1 MGSSRSGTRAILL
14 FSLSFAELIF
24 SLMCCLPALRT
35 MTFPVAVT
43 LMRLL
48 AAFLVLSLPP
58 PCLAST
64 TRGEGAARAGAGA
77 HCDER
82 LELRFFLRE
91 GRGFGMSFEV
101 RERSAARRRQNVEIT
116 QIHYSL
122 PRVFS
127 PLFQLPTDRHN
138 PGGLERS
145 SGSRER
151 RARRR
156 EGGLF

>member
-82 LELRFFLRE
+82 LELRFFFE
-91 GRGFGMSFEV
+91 RG
-101 RERSAARRRQNVEIT
+101 ARFWDE
-116 QIHYSL
+116 
-122 PRVFS
+122 F
-127 PLFQLPTDRHN
+127 
-138 PGGLERS
+138 
-145 SGSRER
+145 
-151 RARRR
+151 
-156 EGGLF
+156 